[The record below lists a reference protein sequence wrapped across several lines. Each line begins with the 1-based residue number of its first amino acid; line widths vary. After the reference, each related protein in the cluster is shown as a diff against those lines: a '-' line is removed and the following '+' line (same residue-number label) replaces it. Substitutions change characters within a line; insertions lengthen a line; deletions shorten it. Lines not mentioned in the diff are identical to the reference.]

1 MRYIKALF
9 PLIMLLLIGFHLC
22 ALTLFITDPALV
34 ILAVFFIFAPSVA
47 MGAIIEG
54 LNTQEAK

>member
-9 PLIMLLLIGFHLC
+9 PLVMLLLIGFHLC
-22 ALTLFITDPALV
+22 FLMIIKPDPALV

-47 MGAIIEG
+47 MGVIIEG
-54 LNTQEAK
+54 LNTQGAK